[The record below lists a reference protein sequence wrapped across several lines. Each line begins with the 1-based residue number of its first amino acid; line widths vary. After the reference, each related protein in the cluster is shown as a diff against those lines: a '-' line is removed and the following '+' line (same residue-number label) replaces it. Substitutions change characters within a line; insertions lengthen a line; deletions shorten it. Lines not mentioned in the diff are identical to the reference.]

1 MKNICLF
8 GIIAK
13 DILKVGHFARPKELF
28 IMNFR
33 KIALENE
40 RCGHVT
46 KRLNRLNTWKFFQV
60 LYREN
65 MWRVFGLNILV
76 LLLKSSLV

>member
-1 MKNICLF
+1 
-8 GIIAK
+8 
-13 DILKVGHFARPKELF
+13 
-28 IMNFR
+28 MNFR

-65 MWRVFGLNILV
+65 MWRVFGFNILV
-76 LLLKSSLV
+76 LLLIVPILNRSFSRAEASLKP